1 MDRGGVRGDGMDGM
15 GWDGCMGRKDG
26 MGWDGVGWETDRI
39 KRSGLR
45 RTGIV
50 LHPSLDDRPFWLS
63 RNKSN

>member
-15 GWDGCMGRKDG
+15 GWDG
-26 MGWDGVGWETDRI
+26 VGWETDRK
-39 KRSGLR
+39 KRSGLH